1 MGRVEEGSPLF
12 EEDEAYIKIKENMK
26 GFKPDQLSFMLKKLF
41 KFILVKAYDLSEV
54 QNQNAMETDRMHNH

>member
-12 EEDEAYIKIKENMK
+12 EEDEAYIKIKENMT